1 LPWRSTSIDPPSSE
15 IRRLHINDHRS
26 KTRRGARQG
35 TEVEDMHPPG
45 ITNDSWTHNCSLTFP
60 YPIEYKGA
68 GVHSSKRF
76 KEHGVHI
83 AAIGKTHQTTLET
96 SSSTKQSFFF
106 ESPRDWWFSHPCGGR
121 STPQLAWPSLLSA
134 GRAPS
139 GSPGRPPPSGSG

>member
-1 LPWRSTSIDPPSSE
+1 MFVHLSSPRMPPEYYTISGESVPSEMVRLLPWRSTSIDPPSSE

-106 ESPRDWWFSHPCGGR
+106 RV
-121 STPQLAWPSLLSA
+121 STRLVV
-134 GRAPS
+134 
-139 GSPGRPPPSGSG
+139 